1 MLAIIIP
8 YFKLTFFEAALQ
20 SLASQTNKQFKVY
33 IGDDASLESP
43 LLLLEKFAGKF
54 DFIYHRFDENL
65 GGTSLPE
72 QWKRCIA
79 LASNEE
85 WIMILGDDDVLST
98 KVVES
103 FYENLP
109 EIQSEKIN
117 AVRFATQ
124 IIDEKGKEITEVYRH
139 PIKEKTTDFLIKKF
153 SKETRSSLSEY
164 VFNKKVLVEKSFRNF
179 PLAWHSDDMA
189 FLEFSNFGNCYS
201 INDGIVF
208 VRVSTLNITGD
219 SSLNYLKNKATFEFC
234 AILFDEYPNMFSNE
248 QKRVILKKLEMA
260 FFNLPSIRNYQI
272 LFFYYWNQLGTRAT
286 VGFQMHML
294 RIAIIMA
301 LKNVKLFGFVQSIH
315 SKIYQK

>member
-8 YFKLTFFEAALQ
+8 YYKLTFFEATLK
-20 SLASQTNKQFKVY
+20 SLAVQTCQDFKVY
-33 IGDDASLESP
+33 IGDDASPEDP
-43 LLLLEKFAGKF
+43 VLLLEKYKGKF
-54 DFIYHRFDENL
+54 DLAYHRFDENL
-65 GGTSLPE
+65 GGTSLPK

-79 LASNEE
+79 LSNNEE
-85 WIMILGDDDVLST
+85 WVMILGDDDVLGSNS
-98 KVVES
+98 VDS

-109 EIQSEKIN
+109 EIEREKIN
-117 AVRFATQ
+117 VVRFATQ
-124 IIDEKGKEITEVYRH
+124 IINEKSEVLTEVFRH

-179 PLAWHSDDMA
+179 PLAWHSDDIA
-189 FLEFSNFGNCYS
+189 LLEFSNFGNCYS

-219 SSLNYLKNKATFEFC
+219 SSFNDLKNKAAFEFC
-234 AILFDEYPNMFSNE
+234 AILFDEYSNMFSNE

-260 FFNLPSIRNYQI
+260 FFNIPSIPNYQI
-272 LFFYYWNQLGTRAT
+272 LYFHYWNQLGPFAT
-286 VGFQMHML
+286 LCFQLHIL
-294 RIAIIMA
+294 RIAIIMV
-301 LKNVKLFGFVQSIH
+301 LKKVKLFGFVQSIH